1 MSLGYLTWAMNR
13 TDIPPEPRLVLIAL
27 ADLADDTG
35 RAWPSEDV
43 LALKVGMSQG
53 VVDAQLARL
62 YEAGAVIRLR
72 EDDGRS
78 LYQLTDIVPG

>member
-13 TDIPPEPRLVLIAL
+13 TDIPAEPRLVLIAL

-53 VVDAQLARL
+53 VVAALLARL
-62 YEAGAVIRLR
+62 YEVGAVRLR
-72 EDDGRS
+72 EHDGRS
-78 LYQLTDIVPG
+78 AYQLTDIVPT

>member
-13 TDIPPEPRLVLIAL
+13 TDIPAATRLVLIAL

-43 LALKVGMSQG
+43 LALKVGMAQG
-53 VVDAQLARL
+53 VVAAQLAQL
-62 YEAGAVIRLR
+62 YEAGAVRLR

-78 LYQLTDIVPG
+78 FYQLTDIVPT